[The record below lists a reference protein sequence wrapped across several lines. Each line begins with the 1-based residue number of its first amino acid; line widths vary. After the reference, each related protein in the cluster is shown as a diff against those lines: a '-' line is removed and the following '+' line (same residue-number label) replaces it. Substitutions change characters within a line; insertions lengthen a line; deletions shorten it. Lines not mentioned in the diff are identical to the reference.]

1 MLRLGLT
8 GGIASGKS
16 AVAAMLREMGFAVL
30 DADSLAHKLIEP
42 GQPAYN
48 EVLQEFGPS
57 VITPGGRVDRAK
69 LSAVVFND
77 RARLDRL
84 NAIVHPRVAEVIFS
98 QFELW
103 RRAGVRDAVFVEAA
117 LLIESGIHNKLD
129 GLIVSWC
136 SPAQQ
141 LERLLARG
149 LSEAEARRRI
159 AAQIPVEEKILLATE
174 KIDCSGSLEETRR
187 QVEALAAKL
196 RRTQAQESSP

>member
-30 DADSLAHKLIEP
+30 DADSLAHRLIEP
-42 GQPAYN
+42 GLPAYD
-48 EVLQEFGPS
+48 EVLQEFGPG
-57 VITPGGRVDRAK
+57 VVAPDGRVDRPK
-69 LSAVVFND
+69 LSAIVFAD

-84 NAIVHPRVAEVIFS
+84 NAIVHPRVAEVVFR
-98 QFELW
+98 QFEEW
-103 RRAGVRDAVFVEAA
+103 QRGGTRDAAFVEAA
-117 LLIESGIHNKLD
+117 LLIESGIHKKLD
-129 GLIVSWC
+129 GLVVAWC
-136 SPAQQ
+136 APEQQ

-159 AAQIPVEEKILLATE
+159 AAQLPVEEKLRLATE

-187 QVEALAAKL
+187 QVEALATKL
-196 RRTQAQESSP
+196 RRSQMAR